1 MKIFYQ
7 LLRLIFHNPFVR
19 SSFTQEEIQGIYGEI
34 IMHCRNTKEEDRFDN
49 KSLLG
54 RQDTGPVCRIE
65 AERMDVTLVVGKQ
78 IQGEYT
84 RRGDDFLS
92 MDNAC
97 DPARIEE
104 VRKQRC
110 DYILGAIDRVKFRHL

>member
-1 MKIFYQ
+1 MFKFFYTRRNTRD
-7 LLRLIFHNPFVR
+7 LWRNYNVR
-19 SSFTQEEIQGIYGEI
+19 
-34 IMHCRNTKEEDRFDN
+34 RNTKEEDRFDN

-92 MDNAC
+92 MDNA
-97 DPARIEE
+97 
-104 VRKQRC
+104 
-110 DYILGAIDRVKFRHL
+110 